1 MGVCLWVVAAI
12 MALCKLLKEFI
23 YPENM
28 PMPAL
33 LPDTDRVGFTSFFIY
48 FFFPS

>member
-28 PMPAL
+28 LMPAL
-33 LPDTDRVGFTSFFIY
+33 LPDRVGFTSFF
-48 FFFPS
+48 